1 MASEAE
7 YERLY
12 QLWVR
17 NGGGALTLVGTD
29 TPVEYYNAR
38 TAIDLTP
45 AQLAELQARQAH
57 YNRTQALQTI
67 SSEIGANNFTNP
79 YDARSAASIAQ
90 FNTFGASPG
99 VLAVT
104 GLSSSFSGISPDSS
118 ISPGTVALVAA
129 LGGRGV
135 LIAALS
141 SALGLDLDKV
151 LGIAAL
157 GVLGA
162 SAFGA
167 LQNHTNSQMTDLPD
181 TLDKA
186 SALAGMS
193 AQFGEVTDSCG
204 LFNELM
210 GLLSGAFDGVMDF
223 VDAGMD
229 KLNGLMDSALGA
241 IGDIA
246 LAITG
251 ALAAAIAPLIAAG
264 MAIADAVASLIANG
278 IDSVLDTI
286 KGAVMDLLPAGVT
299 DLLGEIG
306 NLADSL
312 KGAVS
317 DIANQVASEIAGILD
332 MAADLAAKLKA
343 LAMAASML
351 DPCQFLVLMNVGSDA
366 LKSAAADIVSP
377 VTDVVDEIQTEL
389 DPRADAAEV
398 TAAVEQAKQTADAAA
413 GVPQSPMTNAARLY
427 SPSSA
432 YLHDLQTVPTNK
444 FQSEDTFESV
454 KTDTGTKVT
463 KVAET
468 GSESDEE
475 GVTTYTPSTFEAN
488 IYSQWKI
495 EHLNN
500 LMQLKRRVGKL
511 NNQARKALKNGTF
524 RNDGVKDSVE
534 DMKYEFS
541 EISIEIKDLMTK
553 AKDGLSYH
561 SKTGKRDPA
570 LEEEKENEYKSIW
583 GPRANEGTR
592 RLTRDVADLES
603 TWASY
608 QSLII
613 M

>member
-17 NGGGALTLVGTD
+17 NGGGALTLVGTN

-79 YDARSAASIAQ
+79 YDARSTASIAQ

-99 VLAVT
+99 VQAVT
-104 GLSSSFSGISPDSS
+104 GLSSSFSGLSPE
-118 ISPGTVALVAA
+118 TVALVAA

-135 LIAALS
+135 LIAAIG
-141 SALGLDLDKV
+141 SALGLDLDKL

-162 SAFGA
+162 GAFGA

-229 KLNGLMDSALGA
+229 KLNGLMDSALGV
-241 IGDIA
+241 IGD
-246 LAITG
+246 LTSAITG

-306 NLADSL
+306 NLVDSL

-351 DPCQFLVLMNVGSDA
+351 DPCQFLVLMNVGSDE
-366 LKSAAADIVSP
+366 LKSAAANIVSP
-377 VTDVVDEIQTEL
+377 VTDVIAEIPTEQ
-389 DPRADAAEV
+389 DPRADATEV
-398 TAAVEQAKQTADAAA
+398 TNAVAQAKETADTAA

-444 FQSEDTFESV
+444 FQSEDKFESV

-463 KVAET
+463 KVPET

-524 RNDGVKDSVE
+524 RNDGVKDAVE

-541 EISIEIKDLMTK
+541 EISVEIKDLMAK

-570 LEEEKENEYKSIW
+570 LEKEKENEYKSIW